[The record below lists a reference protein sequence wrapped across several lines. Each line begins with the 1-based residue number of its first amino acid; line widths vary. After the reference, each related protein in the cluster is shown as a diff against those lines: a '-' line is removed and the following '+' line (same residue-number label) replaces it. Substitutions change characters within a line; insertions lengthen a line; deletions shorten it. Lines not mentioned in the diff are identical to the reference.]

1 MDAVENLKVIN
12 KYSLDLS
19 LWLDDY
25 DDIYSDFDSRN
36 YLKRRISSDFISEL
50 KMSLNNRS
58 QNINDLIL
66 LLPHEKRNINTE
78 QKITR
83 NLINYFTQQLQ
94 FYHSKYQKNLKK
106 GLILFIVA
114 IIIMILNSVVS
125 SNLNNNLLAS
135 IIRIVLEPSGWFLIW
150 VAFDILYYD
159 LKEIKKEK
167 YFFRELAGIKI
178 FFQASESYM
187 GNE

>member
-1 MDAVENLKVIN
+1 MMI
-12 KYSLDLS
+12 
-19 LWLDDY
+19 LDDY
-25 DDIYSDFDSRN
+25 DDIYSGFDSRI

-50 KMSLNNRS
+50 HLSLKDRT
-58 QNINDLIL
+58 QKINDLIL
-66 LLPHEKRNINTE
+66 LLPHEKRDTNTE
-78 QKITR
+78 QKIIR
-83 NLINYFTQQLQ
+83 NLTNYFTQQLQ
-94 FYHSKYQKNLKK
+94 FYNGKYQKNCKK
-106 GLILFIVA
+106 GLFLFITA
-114 IIIMILNSVVS
+114 IIIMIINSVVS
-125 SNLNNNLLAS
+125 FNLNNNLLAS

-178 FFQASESYM
+178 FFQSSESFM